1 MPENA
6 QAGTIDKKTGT
17 ITFTIPAVSCTFV
30 VRFNQP
36 APTGLKLQ
44 IWDARPQE
52 PFIEYD
58 MVANP
63 SNPNEAYAV
72 VTHTMVIN
80 PPKWWMDYILTV
92 VTADG
97 KELLKSPLHV
107 QKPLPKKCWDG
118 SYPNPVT
125 LFCPIQDS

>member
-1 MPENA
+1 
-6 QAGTIDKKTGT
+6 
-17 ITFTIPAVSCTFV
+17 
-30 VRFNQP
+30 
-36 APTGLKLQ
+36 
-44 IWDARPQE
+44 
-52 PFIEYD
+52 
-58 MVANP
+58 
-63 SNPNEAYAV
+63 
-72 VTHTMVIN
+72 MVIN

-125 LFCPIQDS
+125 LFCPIRIHKKGLSICPLTKIQSWKAATSIQSYHQCSSDAEVAGGIWTGSLALLSDSAHVFTDILAL